1 MALTGV
7 GLFVFAAFHMAGN
20 LQFFLGR
27 EAINH
32 YGHVL
37 KSNPE
42 FLWPARLGLIGC
54 VAVHLGMAIWLTVEN
69 HTKRATGYTVRE
81 IVAASLAS
89 RTMIYSGA
97 IIATFI
103 IYHLLHFTILIQ
115 STNLTGQNFR
125 TLLDEHGQHDVYRM
139 MVIGFSNPIVSG
151 FYLLGVGLL
160 CFHLSHG
167 IWAMLQSLG
176 MVNEVYHADI
186 KRLSMFAAVLLFIGY
201 ASIPVAV
208 LTGLVK

>member
-1 MALTGV
+1 MG
-7 GLFVFAAFHMAGN
+7 GG
-20 LQFFLGR
+20 GS
-27 EAINH
+27 
-32 YGHVL
+32 
-37 KSNPE
+37 KS
-42 FLWPARLGLIGC
+42 
-54 VAVHLGMAIWLTVEN
+54 
-69 HTKRATGYTVRE
+69 
-81 IVAASLAS
+81 
-89 RTMIYSGA
+89 
-97 IIATFI
+97 
-103 IYHLLHFTILIQ
+103 
-115 STNLTGQNFR
+115 
-125 TLLDEHGQHDVYRM
+125 EHGQHDVYRM

-186 KRLSMFAAVLLFIGY
+186 RRFSAIAAGLLFIGY

>member
-7 GLFVFAAFHMAGN
+7 GLVVFAAFHMAGN

-54 VAVHLGMAIWLTVEN
+54 VFVHIAMAVWLTVEN
-69 HTKRATGYTVRE
+69 RTKRQTGYTVRE
-81 IVAASLAS
+81 VVAASLAS

-97 IIATFI
+97 IIATFL
-103 IYHLLHFTILIQ
+103 IYHLLHFTVLVK
-115 STNLTGQNFR
+115 SANLTGQDFH
-125 TLLDEHGQHDVYRM
+125 TLLDEHGNHDIYRM
-139 MVIGFSNPIVSG
+139 MIIGFSNPLVSG
-151 FYLLGVGLL
+151 FYLLAVGLL

-176 MVNEVYHADI
+176 MVNEVYRIDI
-186 KRLSMFAAVLLFIGY
+186 ERLSKIAAALLFIGY
-201 ASIPVAV
+201 AAIPVAV